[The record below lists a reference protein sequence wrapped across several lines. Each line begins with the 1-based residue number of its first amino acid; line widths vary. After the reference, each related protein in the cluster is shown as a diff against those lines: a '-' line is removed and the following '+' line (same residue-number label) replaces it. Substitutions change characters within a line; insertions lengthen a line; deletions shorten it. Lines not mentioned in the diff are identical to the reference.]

1 MIAEALDTMWTLT
14 RAFAAWIII
23 GSLVASITLLTAVA
37 TGTWATRALWRAV
50 SGPSWA
56 RGRIRARIHAHTRTR
71 RPSART
77 ADPDY
82 EEAA

>member
-71 RPSART
+71 RHNGRT
-77 ADPDY
+77 GPDY